1 MSRFFNFLYAALRRL
16 AEACMVCLALLTL
29 ADVLGRYVFSMPLVG
44 AVEVTELLMVGV
56 IFSGIVL
63 ATGKREHVAV
73 DLLAL
78 ALGPRGQRVQ
88 RAASQ
93 LLAIAISLILGA
105 VTWSQGHATLEYGD
119 RTTMLGVPL
128 APAVFFMSAMLF
140 LNAFVQAGLFW
151 LDTTQP
157 KVAND

>member
-1 MSRFFNFLYAALRRL
+1 MTRFFNFLHGALRRL
-16 AEACMVCLALLTL
+16 AEVCMVALALLTL
-29 ADVLGRYVFSMPLVG
+29 ADVLGRYVLSMPIMG
-44 AVEVTELLMVGV
+44 AVELTELLMVGV

-78 ALGPRGQRVQ
+78 ALGPRAQRVQ
-88 RAASQ
+88 RSVSQ
-93 LLAIAISLILGA
+93 LLAIVISLILGA
-105 VTWSQGHATLEYGD
+105 VTWSQGHATLEYAD

-151 LDTTQP
+151 LDTQQT
-157 KVAND
+157 KGAHD